1 MYFKA
6 LMRTMKRQNTN
17 RRETMMKSTTNAEA
31 ATCALRWI
39 EINKRFELINKEREF
54 KSQKARERFIEKLLD
69 SGNLYEIT
77 ASLN

>member
-1 MYFKA
+1 
-6 LMRTMKRQNTN
+6 
-17 RRETMMKSTTNAEA
+17 MMNSTTNTEGSP
-31 ATCALRWI
+31 CALRWI
-39 EINKRFELINKEREF
+39 EINKRFELVNKEREF

>member
-1 MYFKA
+1 
-6 LMRTMKRQNTN
+6 MRPVIARTTDQ
-17 RRETMMKSTTNAEA
+17 RETMMKSTINAA
-31 ATCALRWI
+31 NTPCALRWI
-39 EINKRFELINKEREF
+39 EINKRFELVNKEREF